1 MNLRRREGQALPRS
15 LCSFHENLSGA
26 EKDQNAALDLSQKM
40 DGEQRAFDAVFGW
53 KQVRKRFVG
62 LDVNKRIE
70 DLKNFKGS
78 GADKIITHSISFQ
91 NSPIGKLKDKG
102 QYFEKRNSDFDASI
116 KYRQYSEGLQK
127 FDVPIRVVDDS
138 ELLNK
143 KRSLA
148 IRTQ

>member
-15 LCSFHENLSGA
+15 LCSFHETLPGA
-26 EKDQNAALDLSQKM
+26 EKDQNSALDLSHKM
-40 DGEQRAFDAVFGW
+40 DGEQRVEDSVLGW
-53 KQVRKRFVG
+53 KQDRKRFVG

-78 GADKIITHSISFQ
+78 CADKIITHSINLQ
-91 NSPIGKLKDKG
+91 NSLIEKLKNEG
-102 QYFEKRNSDFDASI
+102 QYFEKRLSDFDASI
-116 KYRQYSEGLQK
+116 KYGQYGEEFQK
-127 FDVPIRVVDDS
+127 SDVVIRVVDDS

>member
-15 LCSFHENLSGA
+15 LCSFHDTLLGA
-26 EKDQNAALDLSQKM
+26 EKDQNSGLDVSHKI
-40 DGEQRAFDAVFGW
+40 DGEQRKD
-53 KQVRKRFVG
+53 RKRFVG
-62 LDVNKRIE
+62 LDVNKRIQ

-78 GADKIITHSISFQ
+78 GADKIITHSINLQ
-91 NSPIGKLKDKG
+91 NSLIEKLKNEG
-102 QYFEKRNSDFDASI
+102 QYFEKRLSDFDATI
-116 KYRQYSEGLQK
+116 KYGQYGEEFQK
-127 FDVPIRVVDDS
+127 SDVVIRVVDDS